1 MVIPVRGYNPV
12 LVITTFPRRGAGGL
26 SVGAA
31 AVYVESHRATG
42 SQRREL
48 IHETTWFTLQK
59 REIPLV
65 AYLSVSSSG
74 TFLG

>member
-48 IHETTWFTLQK
+48 IHETT
-59 REIPLV
+59 
-65 AYLSVSSSG
+65 
-74 TFLG
+74 